1 MNIYKVYSPNNILI
15 KTKIFNNKKE
25 AYDYYDNLIMEY
37 SFKTNTKDLQF
48 VLECNGKIIDSGSF
62 IN

>member
-1 MNIYKVYSPNNILI
+1 
-15 KTKIFNNKKE
+15 
-25 AYDYYDNLIMEY
+25 MEY

-48 VLECNGKIIDSGSF
+48 VLECNGEIIDSGSF